1 MTRLLLTGLLL
12 LCMNVVTAQRN
23 DKARQLG
30 EEGMA
35 AIDRGDLQEAI
46 KLLTKA
52 WNAHP
57 AEYDYPLEVG
67 RAYLLTGKANRAERI
82 LHPLQYHKAAGPEV
96 FALLA
101 NCYDTLKRNRAK
113 EEILRQGIQRFPDTG
128 MLYNRLAA
136 HYVGRDSVA
145 TALAVCETG
154 LRNAPAYADNYFLA
168 SRIMA
173 AKGDDLWA
181 WWYGEVFLNISDDA
195 VMRRG
200 IMTQVANSALA
211 VVSAKWKPGPDAL
224 ETAVAAAAGQCAD
237 LPDDRLPAQATL
249 RRCFATHYEGSDPL
263 TALLKE
269 MARQDIMDLYTMH
282 LLPELEKDAF
292 LRWLADNAV
301 RYAQFS
307 DWFYWNGLKFGQP
320 FTRHTIKAP

>member
-12 LCMNVVTAQRN
+12 LCLNVVSAQRD

-35 AIDRGDLQEAI
+35 AMDRGDLQDAI

-52 WNAHP
+52 WNANP

-101 NCYDTLKRNRAK
+101 NCYDSLNRNRAK
-113 EEILRQGIQRFPDTG
+113 EDILREGIHRFPTTG

-154 LRNAPAYADNYFLA
+154 LRKAPVYPDNYFLA
-168 SRIMA
+168 SRIME
-173 AKGDDLWA
+173 AKGDHLWA
-181 WWYGEVFLNISDDA
+181 WWYGEVFLNISDDI
-195 VMRRG
+195 VMKRG
-200 IMTQVANSALA
+200 LMPMVAKSAYSVMSGQWQPVPDAMSNA
-211 VVSAKWKPGPDAL
+211 VVKARELCPAF
-224 ETAVAAAAGQCAD
+224 
-237 LPDDRLPAQATL
+237 PDDRLSAQVAL
-249 RRCFATHYEGSDPL
+249 RSCFAQHFQGKDPL
-263 TALLKE
+263 TYLLKE
-269 MARQDIMDLYTMH
+269 MERQGIMELYTMH
-282 LLPELEKDAF
+282 LLSESEKDAF

-307 DWFYWNGLKFGQP
+307 DWFYWNGLKLEQP
-320 FTRHTIKAP
+320 FTRHTLTAP

>member
-12 LCMNVVTAQRN
+12 LCLNVVSAQRD

-35 AIDRGDLQEAI
+35 AMDRGDLQEAI

-101 NCYDTLKRNRAK
+101 NCYDSLNRNRAK
-113 EEILRQGIQRFPDTG
+113 EDILREGIHRFPTTG

-154 LRNAPAYADNYFLA
+154 LRKAPVYADNYFLA

-173 AKGDDLWA
+173 AKGDHLWA

-200 IMTQVANSALA
+200 IMNQVAKSAMA
-211 VVSAKWKPGPDAL
+211 VVSGKWKPGPDAL
-224 ETAVAAAAGQCAD
+224 ETAVAAAVGRCSD
-237 LPDDRLPAQATL
+237 LPEDKLTAQVAL
-249 RRCFATHYEGSDPL
+249 RSCFAQHFQGKDPL
-263 TALLKE
+263 NSLLKE
-269 MARQDIMDLYTMH
+269 MERQGIMDLYTMH

-307 DWFYWNGLKFGQP
+307 DWFYWNGLKLEQP
-320 FTRHTIKAP
+320 FTRHTLTAP